1 MTDAKKKPDQPES
14 PLAKAMRT
22 GTLGG
27 AKPQEEPATTKV
39 PDKIEPEKDHETT
52 KKEVTTTEKIRK
64 RITGYVAPDIYQWTK
79 IRAATEDR
87 ELSEVLEDALRLYKA
102 KVQP

>member
-14 PLAKAMRT
+14 PLARAMRT

-39 PDKIEPEKDHETT
+39 PDKIEDHFN
-52 KKEVTTTEKIRK
+52 KEGVER
-64 RITGYVAPDIYQWTK
+64 VA
-79 IRAATEDR
+79 
-87 ELSEVLEDALRLYKA
+87 
-102 KVQP
+102 

>member
-1 MTDAKKKPDQPES
+1 MAEQKKKTEQPES
-14 PLAKAMRT
+14 PLARAMRT

-27 AKPQEEPATTKV
+27 AKPPAETTNTIPEKT
-39 PDKIEPEKDHETT
+39 EPEKDDKIIEKKSDPT
-52 KKEVTTTEKIRK
+52 KKRK

-102 KVQP
+102 KVQA

>member
-1 MTDAKKKPDQPES
+1 MTEQKKKPEQPES
-14 PLAKAMRT
+14 PLARAMRT

-27 AKPQEEPATTKV
+27 AKPPAEPAITTT
-39 PDKIEPEKDHETT
+39 PEKIEPEKDNKIIEKDPAPT
-52 KKEVTTTEKIRK
+52 KNRK
-64 RITGYVAPDIYQWTK
+64 RITGYVAQDIYQWTK

-87 ELSEVLEDALRLYKA
+87 ELSEILEDALRLYKA